1 MPDDLAVIGAPARW
15 REAAAV
21 YLERRVLAMVF
32 LGISSGFPF
41 GVLADPLITW
51 LQESGVSKTDIG
63 LFALVSLPYS
73 MKFLW
78 APLMDRLPLP
88 VMTRLFGRR
97 RGWALLT
104 QAILLLVVALMGQGD
119 PVVDLVWLGVMGV
132 AIAFASAS
140 QDIVID
146 AYRVEILTDDQM
158 AAGAA
163 NVVFGWRVGQLG
175 AAAGGLIFADYFS
188 WPVVFI
194 GLAAVTLV
202 GMVTIL
208 LNPEP
213 AEPITRESLEMEAEA
228 EAFLERRG
236 QIGPRLAAVLAWFY
250 AAVVCPFVDFM
261 GRRGWLFILL
271 FILLY
276 KFGDQILTV
285 MKIPFFLEL
294 GFSKSEI
301 AGITKIFGFNAIIAG
316 GFLGGLVLA
325 HYGIM
330 RGLLICG
337 VLMAVSNLVFV
348 LQAVVGYDRWMLAGT
363 IAVENVATGMGTTA
377 FVAYLSSLC
386 SVAYTATQYALLTSL
401 MAFSRTIMSSGA
413 GWLADRMD
421 WISFFIVT
429 TLAAV
434 PGILLLIWMIR
445 RFPPEET
452 RAPAE

>member
-1 MPDDLAVIGAPARW
+1 MADGPATVAVSARW

-21 YLERRVLAMVF
+21 YMERRVLAMVF

-41 GVLADPLITW
+41 GVLADPLIAW

-73 MKFLW
+73 VKFLW

-97 RGWALLT
+97 RGWALVT
-104 QAILLLVVALMGQGD
+104 QAGLLLVVALMGQGD
-119 PVVDLVWLGVMGV
+119 PAVDLVWLGVMGV

-146 AYRVEILTDDQM
+146 AYRVEALTEDQM

-163 NVVFGWRVGQLG
+163 NVVFGWRLGQLG

-188 WPVVFI
+188 WSVVFI

-202 GMVTIL
+202 GIVTIL

-213 AEPITRESLEMEAEA
+213 ARAITRESLEMEAQA
-228 EAFLERRG
+228 EAILERRG
-236 QIGPRLAAVLAWFY
+236 RINPRLAAVLAWFY
-250 AAVVCPFVDFM
+250 AAVVCPFVEFM
-261 GRRGWLFILL
+261 GRRGWLFVLL

-294 GFSKSEI
+294 GFSKTEI
-301 AGITKIFGFNAIIAG
+301 AGITKLFGFNAVIAG

-325 HYGIM
+325 RYGIM

-348 LQAVVGYDRWMLAGT
+348 LQAVVGYDLWMLTGT
-363 IAVENVATGMGTTA
+363 IAIENVTTGMGTTA
-377 FVAYLSSLC
+377 FVAYLGDPVCAAHL
-386 SVAYTATQYALLTSL
+386 VDGV
-401 MAFSRTIMSSGA
+401 F
-413 GWLADRMD
+413 ADRHV
-421 WISFFIVT
+421 IGRR
-429 TLAAV
+429 LAGR
-434 PGILLLIWMIR
+434 PHGLDQLLHRDYVR
-445 RFPPEET
+445 RDS
-452 RAPAE
+452 RAPVAFVDDPALPA

>member
-1 MPDDLAVIGAPARW
+1 MADGPAALTVPARW
-15 REAAAV
+15 RAAAAV

-41 GVLADPLITW
+41 GVLADPLIAW

-63 LFALVSLPYS
+63 LFALVSLPFS
-73 MKFLW
+73 VKFLW

-88 VMTRLFGRR
+88 VMTRIFGRR

-104 QAILLLVVALMGQGD
+104 QAILLLVVFLMGRGD
-119 PVVDLVWLGVMGV
+119 PSVDLLWLGVMGV

-146 AYRVEILTDDQM
+146 AYRVEALAEDQM

-188 WPVVFI
+188 WPVVFM

-202 GMVTIL
+202 GIVTIL
-208 LNPEP
+208 VNPEP
-213 AEPITRESLEMEAEA
+213 DQAVTRESLEMEAKA
-228 EAFLERRG
+228 EVFLERRG
-236 QIGPRLAAVLAWFY
+236 RIDPRLAAVLTWFY
-250 AAVVCPFVDFM
+250 VAVVCPFVEFM
-261 GRRGWLFILL
+261 GRRGWLFVLL

-294 GFSKSEI
+294 GFSKTEI
-301 AGITKIFGFNAIIAG
+301 AGITKIFGFNAIIVG
-316 GFLGGLVLA
+316 GFLGGVVLA
-325 HYGIM
+325 RYGIM
-330 RGLLICG
+330 KGLVICG
-337 VLMAVSNLVFV
+337 VLMALSNLVFV
-348 LQAVVGYDRWMLAGT
+348 LQAMVGYDLWMLTAT
-363 IAVENVATGMGTTA
+363 IAVENVTTGMGTTA

-386 SVAYTATQYALLTSL
+386 NVAYTATQYALLTSL

-421 WISFFIVT
+421 WISFFLVT
-429 TLAAV
+429 TVAAV
-434 PGILLLIWMIR
+434 PGILLLVWMIR
-445 RFPPEET
+445 RFPPEDT
-452 RAPAE
+452 PAERG

>member
-250 AAVVCPFVDFM
+250 AAVVCPSSIS
-261 GRRGWLFILL
+261 W
-271 FILLY
+271 
-276 KFGDQILTV
+276 
-285 MKIPFFLEL
+285 
-294 GFSKSEI
+294 
-301 AGITKIFGFNAIIAG
+301 AGAAG
-316 GFLGGLVLA
+316 
-325 HYGIM
+325 
-330 RGLLICG
+330 C
-337 VLMAVSNLVFV
+337 
-348 LQAVVGYDRWMLAGT
+348 
-363 IAVENVATGMGTTA
+363 
-377 FVAYLSSLC
+377 LSCC
-386 SVAYTATQYALLTSL
+386 SSCFTSL
-401 MAFSRTIMSSGA
+401 ATRSS
-413 GWLADRMD
+413 
-421 WISFFIVT
+421 
-429 TLAAV
+429 
-434 PGILLLIWMIR
+434 P
-445 RFPPEET
+445 
-452 RAPAE
+452 